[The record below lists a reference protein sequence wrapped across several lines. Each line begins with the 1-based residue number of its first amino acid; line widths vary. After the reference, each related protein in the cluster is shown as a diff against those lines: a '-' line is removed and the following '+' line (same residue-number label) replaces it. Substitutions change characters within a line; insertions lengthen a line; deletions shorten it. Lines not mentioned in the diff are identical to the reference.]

1 MPMLGWHTHLIKMD
15 RYQHSQM
22 KQYDVIIGRSSAF
35 TWTVIDGNVGIAVD
49 AVTAGQSDVRSFV
62 NRVLRYVNILR

>member
-1 MPMLGWHTHLIKMD
+1 
-15 RYQHSQM
+15 M
-22 KQYDVIIGRSSAF
+22 KQYDVIMVRSSAF

-49 AVTAGQSDVRSFV
+49 AVMAGQSDVRSFV